1 MHPFLRVFR
10 TMTTSAPPSTG
21 QRIATALLAERRRI
35 AMGFRAAAAT
45 SATRAAPLKTL
56 GLRHDAPFED
66 LIKLGVIQRTDTGFW
81 FDETQYERTIER
93 PRFRVLGMAFVI
105 GIFLLLIVAMVG
117 VFTA

>member
-1 MHPFLRVFR
+1 MP
-10 TMTTSAPPSTG
+10 SAPPSTG

-35 AMGFRAAAAT
+35 AMGFRAADAT

-66 LIKLGVIQRTDTGFW
+66 LVQLGVIHRTDTGFW
-81 FDETQYERTIER
+81 FDEPKFERTVEQ
-93 PRFRVLGMAFVI
+93 PRFRVAGVAFVV
-105 GIFLLLIVAMVG
+105 GIFVLLIVAMLG